1 VAVFAAEQESLDQL
15 RPWFWW
21 CHPTHEFSR
30 CARWAS
36 TRTDAW
42 ERGVEYAFLSF
53 DRRNG
58 QLVGCTWLNAI
69 DLQSRRGS
77 LGYWVRSSRT
87 REGLALEAMRA
98 VTRFGFDELH
108 LGRIEI
114 VAAVSNRASQRVAEK
129 LGARLEGTARRRLV
143 VNDESLDACIY
154 SMLPEDL

>member
-1 VAVFAAEQESLDQL
+1 M
-15 RPWFWW
+15 
-21 CHPTHEFSR
+21 
-30 CARWAS
+30 
-36 TRTDAW
+36 
-42 ERGVEYAFLSF
+42 
-53 DRRNG
+53 
-58 QLVGCTWLNAI
+58 
-69 DLQSRRGS
+69 
-77 LGYWVRSSRT
+77 RSSRT